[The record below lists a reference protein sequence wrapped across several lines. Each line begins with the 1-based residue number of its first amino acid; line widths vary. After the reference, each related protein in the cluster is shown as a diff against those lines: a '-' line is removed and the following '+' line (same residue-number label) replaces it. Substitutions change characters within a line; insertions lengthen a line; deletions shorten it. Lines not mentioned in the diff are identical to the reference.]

1 MRYGIVVGRIH
12 GRLMRYIKS
21 GGLSIMGGGTLRV
34 RMFFCMRCIEGVVVD
49 AYDLSSL
56 IDGRVASFLAHHSPL
71 RRIQ

>member
-1 MRYGIVVGRIH
+1 MRYGIVVGRIR

-34 RMFFCMRCIEGVVVD
+34 RVFYCMRCIDGVVVD
-49 AYDLSSL
+49 AYDYRHSSM
-56 IDGRVASFLAHHSPL
+56 VASRHSPL